1 MCKKILVTVGLIAL
15 FIGFTGCEVPFE
27 MPFELPFDVPFVS
40 DGDGNGGGEA
50 ATNQGGTGAA
60 QGGAAQGGGTVGGQ
74 DAQGGTAAS
83 ERGTPRE
90 VVPASR
96 ARVPRT
102 GDETQTQGGATLDTS
117 NISSGYFMVHFEG
130 NVPRFVVRVEHGSAQ
145 QPCDFFMG
153 PDTWQTIPLTHG
165 NGTYTVTLLA
175 QRDGGMFAVLLTTTI
190 EVSMTSQLLPFL
202 YPNIFVNFTPQ
213 TRAVQEAA
221 RLAEGAYN
229 ELDVVQAV
237 YDFVVASIAYDHAFA
252 EAVTA
257 GTITEYIPDL
267 DDILRRGTGVC
278 FDYAAV
284 MTAMLRAQNI
294 PTRLEIGFVTGGIF
308 HAWVTIHTPEH
319 GWVGVVQFAQGNNWT
334 LMDPTFTAANDPSQA
349 LAQFIGDGSN
359 YQTVFRR

>member
-1 MCKKILVTVGLIAL
+1 MFKRCFVAL
-15 FIGFTGCEVPFE
+15 FLVAMIPGITGCEL
-27 MPFELPFDVPFVS
+27 PFELPFDLPGAPLVS
-40 DGDGNGGGEA
+40 DGGGNGGGD
-50 ATNQGGTGAA
+50 GAA
-60 QGGAAQGGGTVGGQ
+60 QGGIFEGGQAVQGGIQAPGG
-74 DAQGGTAAS
+74 GAS
-83 ERGTPRE
+83 PRE
-90 VVPASR
+90 VVPASV

-102 GDETQTQGGATLDTS
+102 GEVSKTQGGATLDTS

-130 NVPRFVVRVEHGSAQ
+130 SVPRFVVRVEHASAQ
-145 QPCDFFMG
+145 QPCDFFMA

-175 QRDGGMFAVLLTTTI
+175 QRSGGMFAVLLTTTI

-213 TRAVQEAA
+213 SRAVQEAE
-221 RLAEGAYN
+221 RLAQGAYN
-229 ELDVVQAV
+229 ELDVVRAV
-237 YDFVVASIAYDHAFA
+237 YDFVVASIEYDHLFA
-252 EAVTA
+252 AAVTA

-267 DDILRRGTGVC
+267 DDILRRGYGVC

-284 MTAMLRAQNI
+284 MAAMLRAQNI
-294 PTRLEIGFVTGGIF
+294 PTRLEIGFVAGGIF
-308 HAWVTIHTPEH
+308 HAWVTIHTAEH
-319 GWVGVVQFAQGNNWT
+319 GWVGVVQFAQGANWT